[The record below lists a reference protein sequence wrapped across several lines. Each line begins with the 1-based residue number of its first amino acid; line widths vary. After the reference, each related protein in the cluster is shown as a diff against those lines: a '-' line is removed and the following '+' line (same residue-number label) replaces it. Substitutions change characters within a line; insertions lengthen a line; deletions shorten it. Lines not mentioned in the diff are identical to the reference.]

1 MVETITICIV
11 AIIILVYLLKD
22 VDEHYEDF

>member
-11 AIIILVYLLKD
+11 AILILVYVLRD

>member
-1 MVETITICIV
+1 MVETITICTV
-11 AIIILVYLLKD
+11 VIIILVYLLKD